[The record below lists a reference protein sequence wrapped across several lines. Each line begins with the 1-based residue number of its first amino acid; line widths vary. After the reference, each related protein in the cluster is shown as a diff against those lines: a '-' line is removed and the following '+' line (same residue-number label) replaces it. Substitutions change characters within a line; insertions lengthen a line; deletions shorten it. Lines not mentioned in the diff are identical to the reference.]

1 MHGQTIAESCWGKRL
16 VAGGGLATS
25 ARPFKQ
31 PAREVRDDP
40 HRAMDGDSRKR
51 ALEQQMETAKRRA
64 IRARQLVT
72 NLEAHAK
79 DCEEA

>member
-1 MHGQTIAESCWGKRL
+1 
-16 VAGGGLATS
+16 
-25 ARPFKQ
+25 
-31 PAREVRDDP
+31 
-40 HRAMDGDSRKR
+40 MDGDSRKR